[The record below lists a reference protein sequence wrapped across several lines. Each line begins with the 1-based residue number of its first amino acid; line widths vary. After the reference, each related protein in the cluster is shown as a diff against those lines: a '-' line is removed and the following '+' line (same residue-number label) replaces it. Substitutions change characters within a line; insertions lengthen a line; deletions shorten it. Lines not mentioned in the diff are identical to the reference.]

1 MADAAEDGNTIQF
14 AFTPQFV
21 DYDALCNAM
30 TTPKIA
36 KWRNIAVWALV
47 FINAGI
53 GVFVLMTSDFDRPQ
67 EYVPWNFLVAALILF
82 LRFPVTRW
90 FRQWNFRRLE
100 INKWDALFSISD
112 NKIENR
118 NAIMNA
124 SVDWSAIKKATITKT
139 HAFLWLNPIQAFIIP
154 LRALK
159 ADENRG
165 QMLAMIRRKV
175 SKIET

>member
-1 MADAAEDGNTIQF
+1 MADAAEDVIRLEF
-14 AFTPQFV
+14 AYTPQFA

-30 TTPKIA
+30 TPPKIA
-36 KWRNIAVWALV
+36 KWRDIGIWSLV
-47 FINAGI
+47 FVNAGI

-67 EYVPWNFLVAALILF
+67 EYVPWNFLVAALILL

-139 HAFLWLNPIQAFIIP
+139 HAFLWLNAVQAFIIP
-154 LRALK
+154 LGALK
-159 ADENRG
+159 THENRD
-165 QMLAMIRRKV
+165 QMLAIIRRKV